1 MPVLVHFSRAV
12 YDKLG
17 HELVGELVNYL
28 NQLYDVRADVDALRR
43 DVKHLTDDVNA
54 LTLRVIERLP
64 LPRQTP

>member
-17 HELVGELVNYL
+17 HELVGELVDYL

-54 LTLRVIERLP
+54 LTLGVIERLP

>member
-17 HELVGELVNYL
+17 HELVDYL
-28 NQLYDVRADVDALRR
+28 NQLYDVRAGVDALRR
-43 DVKHLTDDVNA
+43 DVKRRTDDVNA
-54 LTLRVIERLP
+54 LALQVIERLP